1 MHPQMS
7 DTEEKASIRALESE
21 QQTTL
26 KQPLINHPSGLYSL
40 PGSKLVSCRLG
51 GGSATLLLIQRKCL
65 EQMKWATEEE
75 YSRYWSLSQISP
87 GIVMFATM
95 ILMFRKIGGW
105 KNVIAAF
112 AGLLIPSALIT
123 LLFSAGFK
131 AVQNLPA
138 VQAMLQG
145 VIPATAGIMLTL
157 SIKFAQPL
165 VKKSYQADSLSLIEC
180 LVIILSSASALI
192 FWHIDVVL
200 VMLGAALLSV
210 GFFLPLRTKLAPRQ
224 AAAQRRQ

>member
-26 KQPLINHPSGLYSL
+26 KQSLNKPSFWVVFTTWFKIGVMSF
-40 PGSKLVSCRLG
+40 G
-51 GGSATLLLIQRKCL
+51 GGSATLLLIQRKCV

-131 AVQNLPA
+131 SVQNLPA

-165 VKKSYQADSLSLIEC
+165 VKKSYKTDGLSLIEC
-180 LVIILSSASALI
+180 LVIILSSTSALI

-210 GFFLPLRTKLAPRQ
+210 GFFLPLRAWLAPRQ